1 MDNRRFHSW
10 DESGCCGPHR
20 GRARLGLNCLHSSHR
35 RSKCM
40 TTVVLKL
47 DFSASMLVAS
57 WKQCLADTRANAGIP
72 KAEGGLRAVRL
83 CEPIQWWKV
92 TTEHTHC
99 WAAWQRPT
107 QALPSQWEHSTPTCL
122 SLQSSETQLKNESQ
136 ETTYCKQLYVN
147 KVDNLEERDKFL
159 ESYNLPRLNQE
170 EIENRN
176 RSRTSTEIETVILK
190 LPTNKSPGPEDFTG
204 KFYQTF
210 REELTSVLLKLFQKL
225 RHFFMML
232 SIVKRINVSICREWI
247 IKGIFYVFGRYSMFV
262 FSSLSCSPGIC
273 TVVTFHLSFP
283 MACYVDMTTCIIS
296 I

>member
-40 TTVVLKL
+40 TPVVLKL
-47 DFSASMLVAS
+47 DFSASVLWPHENNAWRTPGPMPALLRRRQGCR
-57 WKQCLADTRANAGIP
+57 QCIFVSPYSDERWQQSTP
-72 KAEGGLRAVRL
+72 TAEQL
-83 CEPIQWWKV
+83 
-92 TTEHTHC
+92 
-99 WAAWQRPT
+99 QRPT
-107 QALPSQWEHSTPTCL
+107 QALPAQWEHSTPTCL
-122 SLQSSETQLKNESQ
+122 SLQSPETQLKNESQ

-176 RSRTSTEIETVILK
+176 RSSTSTEIETVILK
-190 LPTNKSPGPEDFTG
+190 LPTNKSPGPEDLTG

-210 REELTSVLLKLFQKL
+210 GEELTTKLFKLFHKFAEEGTLPNSFYEATITLIPKSGKKTKQNTQKRKL
-225 RHFFMML
+225 QPNITDEHRCKKSSTQYSKPN
-232 SIVKRINVSICREWI
+232 SI
-247 IKGIFYVFGRYSMFV
+247 
-262 FSSLSCSPGIC
+262 
-273 TVVTFHLSFP
+273 FH
-283 MACYVDMTTCIIS
+283 
-296 I
+296 

>member
-47 DFSASMLVAS
+47 DFSASVLVAS

-83 CEPIQWWKV
+83 CEPIEWWKV

-210 REELTSVLLKLFQKL
+210 REELTTKRFKLFHKFAEEGTLPNSFYEAPSLWYQNQKKKKKPHKKRKL
-225 RHFFMML
+225 QLNITDEHRCKKSSTQYSKPN
-232 SIVKRINVSICREWI
+232 SI
-247 IKGIFYVFGRYSMFV
+247 
-262 FSSLSCSPGIC
+262 
-273 TVVTFHLSFP
+273 FH
-283 MACYVDMTTCIIS
+283 
-296 I
+296 